1 MARYAWYTRVSDTLH
16 RLTVL
21 TLVGGALF
29 MSGNLA
35 FTLWMNGRR
44 YNKQLA
50 DAEAKQAERLAAG
63 AAAGEEEEAK

>member
-1 MARYAWYTRVSDTLH
+1 
-16 RLTVL
+16 
-21 TLVGGALF
+21 

-50 DAEAKQAERLAAG
+50 EAEAKQAERLAA
-63 AAAGEEEEAK
+63 AGKEQAE

>member
-1 MARYAWYTRVSDTLH
+1 
-16 RLTVL
+16 
-21 TLVGGALF
+21 

-50 DAEAKQAERLAAG
+50 DAEAKQAERLAA
-63 AAAGEEEEAK
+63 AAGEEEEAK